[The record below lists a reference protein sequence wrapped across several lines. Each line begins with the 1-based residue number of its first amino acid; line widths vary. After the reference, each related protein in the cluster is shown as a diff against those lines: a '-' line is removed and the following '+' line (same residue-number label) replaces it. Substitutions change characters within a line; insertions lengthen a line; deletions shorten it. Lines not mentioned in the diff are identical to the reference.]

1 MKRIYSL
8 YIIWVL
14 TMATIQAQ
22 TTLKSQ
28 PTPPKAK
35 ALQKKTRVV
44 DSLTLQYCYDQTV
57 KNYPLQTQKK
67 LLYRQ
72 NSLKQAS
79 LRTVQKPQLF
89 LNASAVYLSDVTSLP
104 IDLPGGVS
112 MPELSKDRYQATL
125 DINQT
130 LYNGGLTKKQMQA
143 ESQQLK
149 ADQQQ
154 IEVQLYQLKGQVNAY
169 YFNTLLLQ
177 ANEQT
182 LAVLEKNLQ
191 NNLQLI
197 KARIKNGVL
206 LPSDSSL
213 IKAEII
219 KVHQQIEEVEY
230 NRRSSLATL
239 GKLMRV
245 DFPLNTYLKV
255 PRSNDLP
262 NPVKRPEYQ
271 LFELQ
276 KQSLH
281 SMEKVVGATNKP
293 RVSAFAQLGYGRP
306 GLNQLSNDFEGFYQ
320 FGVRLNWRI
329 WDWGNRSRDLQ
340 QLRIKQAMIQNQQE
354 VFQTNLEVQTQ
365 KYAHQIE
372 QLERL
377 IQRDEE
383 IIDLRQQI
391 VKSSKA
397 QMKNGVITTT
407 QYLGQLNEA
416 SRAQIMKQTHQ
427 VQLLRVKVEYQTLQ
441 GKQGFKK

>member
-8 YIIWVL
+8 YIIGIL
-14 TMATIQAQ
+14 TMAATQAQ
-22 TTLKSQ
+22 PTLKSQ
-28 PTPPKAK
+28 STPKE
-35 ALQKKTRVV
+35 TNREI

-79 LRTVQKPQLF
+79 LRTAQKPQLF
-89 LNASAVYLSDVTSLP
+89 LNASAVYVSDVTSLP
-104 IDLPGGVS
+104 IDLPGGLS
-112 MPELSKDRYQATL
+112 MPALSKDRYQATL

-213 IKAEII
+213 IKAEIV

-230 NRRSSLATL
+230 NRRASLATL
-239 GKLMRV
+239 GKLMQV
-245 DFPLNTYLKV
+245 SLPLNTYLKV
-255 PRSNDLP
+255 PKNSTLP

-276 KQSLH
+276 KQSLR

-306 GLNQLSNDFEGFYQ
+306 GLNMLSNDFEGFYQ

-340 QLRIKQAMIQNQQE
+340 QLRIKQALVQNQQE

-365 KYAHQIE
+365 KYAHQME

-377 IQRDEE
+377 IKRDEE
-383 IIDLRQQI
+383 IIYLRQQI
-391 VKSSKA
+391 VQSSKA

-407 QYLGQLNEA
+407 QYLEQLNEA
-416 SRAQIMKQTHQ
+416 SRAQIRKQTHQ
-427 VQLLRVKVEYQTLQ
+427 IQLLRTKVEYQTLQ
-441 GKQGFKK
+441 GNQDIKK

>member
-1 MKRIYSL
+1 MKRIY
-8 YIIWVL
+8 IIGILWGVTL
-14 TMATIQAQ
+14 ATVQAQ
-22 TTLKSQ
+22 TTLTRQ
-28 PTPPKAK
+28 AK
-35 ALQKKTRVV
+35 TTA

-67 LLYRQ
+67 LLYQQ

-79 LRTVQKPQLF
+79 LRTTQRPQMF
-89 LNASAVYLSDVTSLP
+89 LNASAVYVSDVTSLP
-104 IDLPGGVS
+104 IDLPGGLS

-125 DINQT
+125 DVNQT

-143 ESQQLK
+143 EAQQLK
-149 ADQQQ
+149 VDQQQ
-154 IEVQLYQLKGQVNAY
+154 IEVQLYQLKGQVNAF

-191 NNLQLI
+191 NNLKLI

-230 NRRSSLATL
+230 NRRASLATL
-239 GKLMRV
+239 GQLMQIKLS
-245 DFPLNTYLKV
+245 LNTYLKV
-255 PRSNDLP
+255 PQSKALP
-262 NPVKRPEYQ
+262 NPTKRPEYQ
-271 LFELQ
+271 MFELQ
-276 KQSLH
+276 KQSLV
-281 SMEKVVGATNKP
+281 SMEQVVGATNKP

-306 GLNQLSNDFEGFYQ
+306 GLNMLSNDFEGFYQ

-329 WDWGNRSRDLQ
+329 WDWGNRNRDLQ
-340 QLRIKQAMIQNQQE
+340 QLKIKQAMVQNQQA
-354 VFQTNLEVQTQ
+354 VFQTNLDIQTQ
-365 KYAHQIE
+365 KYAHQIA

-377 IQRDEE
+377 IVRDRE
-383 IIDLRQQI
+383 IIDLRKQI

-407 QYLGQLNEA
+407 QYLEQLNEA
-416 SRAQIMKQTHQ
+416 TQAEIRMQTHQ
-427 VQLLRVKVEYQTLQ
+427 IQLLRTKIEYQTQ
-441 GKQGFKK
+441 TGSQN